1 MPTSGE
7 VTQLLHRLD
16 RGDEAA
22 LERLM
27 PLLYDELR
35 MVARKQLRRERRNHT
50 LGTTALVN
58 EAYLKLV
65 GQQRL
70 KAEDRG
76 RFFAIAAT
84 TMRRILIDY
93 ARTRKRLKR
102 GGEQTPVPLDEA
114 EAFLTDREA
123 DEVLALDDALNRL
136 AAVNP
141 RGSQVVQYRFFSGL
155 TLAETAEVMD
165 VSVKTVQ
172 RAWVAARAWLRKEVA
187 GELRLDP

>member
-16 RGDEAA
+16 RGDDDA

-70 KAEDRG
+70 NAEDRG

-93 ARTRKRLKR
+93 ARARKRLKR
-102 GGEQTPVPLDEA
+102 GGGQTPVPLDEA

-123 DEVLALDDALNRL
+123 DEVLALDDALERL

>member
-93 ARTRKRLKR
+93 ARARKRLKR

>member
-1 MPTSGE
+1 
-7 VTQLLHRLD
+7 
-16 RGDEAA
+16 
-22 LERLM
+22 M